1 MRLRHP
7 PHKKKDL
14 ILPSSMVTLGKEG
27 FVKEGHSQRL
37 MDVDRAQARLV
48 YTVDPD
54 SVSQGREAF

>member
-1 MRLRHP
+1 
-7 PHKKKDL
+7 
-14 ILPSSMVTLGKEG
+14 MVTLGKEG